1 MAQVFINGVPR
12 IEFKREVAILK
23 LGIADSVELD
33 KEGNETLLL
42 NDSVVTLSDQDKA
55 DIEEELKK

>member
-1 MAQVFINGVPR
+1 VAQLFINGVPK

-42 NDSVVTLSDQDKA
+42 DGSVVTLSDQDKA
-55 DIEEELKK
+55 DIEEALQK